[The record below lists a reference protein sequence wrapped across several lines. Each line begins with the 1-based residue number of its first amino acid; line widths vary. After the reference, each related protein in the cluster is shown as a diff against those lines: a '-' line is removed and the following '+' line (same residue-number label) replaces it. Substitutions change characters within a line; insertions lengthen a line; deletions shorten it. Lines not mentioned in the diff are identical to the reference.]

1 MKLIS
6 IVLPIHNEFLNLKIL
21 INEWHEKLKEI
32 NNFKFEFVIVEDGS
46 TDGSKELIIELEKKF
61 PIKNLSSENKRGY
74 GKAVL
79 DGIQASN
86 GDYILCTDSD
96 NQIKVNSLI
105 ENIKNLPVG
114 NRFLFGARTPRN
126 DPIHR
131 KIYSK
136 LFKILH
142 DLLFKSGLSDPSCPF
157 VLGEKKLF
165 HKLPK
170 KSLLQMKEGFWWGF
184 VAVSKKMDIYFDEVK
199 IEHFKRS
206 NGDAGYKLSQ
216 MPSIIIRNT
225 IGLFKIKLS
234 NF

>member
-21 INEWHEKLKEI
+21 INEWHEKLKVI

-114 NRFLFGARTPRN
+114 NRFLFGSRTPRN

-157 VLGEKKLF
+157 VLGKKKLF

-170 KSLLQMKEGFWWGF
+170 KFLLQMKEGFWWGF

-225 IGLFKIKLS
+225 IGLFKIKL
-234 NF
+234 